1 MTDPFTITINYKGA
15 QRDFTAQLLLQGYSY
30 KFKVLIDE
38 LEVFFEPDDDGS
50 FRAIKMP
57 GQDQKALEKL
67 DKQLLFEIQQQL
79 ESIIK

>member
-1 MTDPFTITINYKGA
+1 MTDPFTITINYNDS
-15 QRDFTAQLLLQGYSY
+15 QQDFAAQLLQQGYSY

-38 LEVFFEPDDDGS
+38 LEVFFEPDDEGS
-50 FRAIKMP
+50 FRVIKMP

-67 DKQLLFEIQQQL
+67 DKKLLFEIQQQL

>member
-1 MTDPFTITINYKGA
+1 MTDTFTISINY
-15 QRDFTAQLLLQGYSY
+15 QRTLRDFTAQLLLQGYSY
-30 KFKVLIDE
+30 KFKVLINE
-38 LEVFFEPDDDGS
+38 LEVFFEPDDEGS
-50 FRAIKMP
+50 FRVIKMP

>member
-1 MTDPFTITINYKGA
+1 MTDPFIISINYQGT

-38 LEVFFEPDDDGS
+38 LEVFFEPDDGGS

-57 GQDQKALEKL
+57 GQDQQALEKL
-67 DKQLLFEIQQQL
+67 DKQLLFEIQKQF
-79 ESIIK
+79 EGIIK